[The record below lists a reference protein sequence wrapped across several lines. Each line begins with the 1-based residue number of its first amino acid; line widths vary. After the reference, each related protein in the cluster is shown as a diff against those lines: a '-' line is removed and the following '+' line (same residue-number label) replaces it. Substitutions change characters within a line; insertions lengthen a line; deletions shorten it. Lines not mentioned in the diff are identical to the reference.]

1 MMLAGLQNRLRE
13 FDPRRLSHS
22 TEGCRS
28 MAEQWCDVCMR
39 PLVHRRGCMV
49 CPDCDII
56 RFLKRGKDD
65 G

>member
-1 MMLAGLQNRLRE
+1 
-13 FDPRRLSHS
+13 
-22 TEGCRS
+22 
-28 MAEQWCDVCMR
+28 MAEQWCDVCMH